1 VHIIKPVENKLK
13 LLAALV
19 LLMLMLM
26 PVRVVAQQETLY
38 TEEIR
43 GVWIT
48 NVASDVMFSKEKLA
62 AAMDY
67 LAGNGINVV
76 FPVVWNKGVTLHPS
90 QVMEDY
96 FGTAYRQDDLFR
108 LQGRDP
114 LREIITEAHRVG
126 MEVIPWF
133 EFGFATSFGQ
143 NGGHIIQQYPHWKAT
158 NSAGE
163 LVVRNG
169 FDWMNGI
176 HPEVQEFMTA
186 LIMEVAENYDVDGI
200 QGDDRLPAMPVEG
213 GYDEYTVNLYKSE
226 HNGNEPP
233 TFRLDSDWVL
243 WRSEKLADY
252 LEDLYNTV
260 KDYDPELTVSM
271 SPSQYPWGRD
281 NYLQHT
287 AMWLD
292 REILDFVHP
301 QLYPPVR
308 TLANYQQLVRNTV
321 GPNTTGPGSYAGNYR
336 HILAPGMLI
345 KVGNENVSPNIVRE
359 MVAYNRQFNLAG
371 EVYFFYEGMWDKN
384 EFLADTLKKYWYD
397 IPAIMPNRNR
407 SLRRPAAAVV
417 NETDAAAVRTGSWQ
431 AFLNG
436 QLTPEGYRG
445 NSLGT
450 AAGSGATVTW
460 NFNVPWD
467 AHYRVYAYTP
477 NRSNFTATTGAR
489 FGVLND
495 EGTDTTWTV
504 INQQLSRNRGWMEI
518 GNTPLTQ
525 GTKPVVFLSSN
536 DIEDGNPVLI
546 DAVMLVLDRKQ
557 SPGVQIPVSLVTS
570 IGEERRLETPASV
583 YLHQNYP
590 NPFNPVTSIR
600 FDLATP
606 ASVSLKVYDVMG
618 RMVAVLRDGNRVPA
632 GSHTV
637 QFDASSLASGMYIYR
652 LETNSMSTSR
662 AMLLVK

>member
-1 VHIIKPVENKLK
+1 MKRIIKKIKVYTAF
-13 LLAALV
+13 LLFV
-19 LLMLMLM
+19 LIPLYAG
-26 PVRVVAQQETLY
+26 AQQDTQY
-38 TEEIR
+38 VEEIR

-96 FGTAYRQDDLFR
+96 FGTTYRQDDLFR

-176 HPEVQEFMTA
+176 HPEVQEFMTS
-186 LIMEVAENYDVDGI
+186 LIMEVVENYDIDGI

-213 GYDEYTVNLYKSE
+213 GYDEYTVELYKSE
-226 HNGNEPP
+226 HNGAEPP
-233 TFRLDSDWVL
+233 SFRLDGDWIV

-260 KDYDPELTVSM
+260 KDYDPKLTVSM

-287 AMWLD
+287 VMWLE

-308 TLANYQQLVRNTV
+308 TLSNYQQLVRNTV

-345 KVGNENVSPNIVRE
+345 RVGNENVPPNVVRE
-359 MVAYNRQFNLAG
+359 MVAYNREFNLPG
-371 EVYFFYEGMWDKN
+371 EVFFFYEGMWEKN
-384 EFLADTLKKYWYD
+384 GFLADTLKKYWYD
-397 IPAIMPNRNR
+397 IPAIMPNRNK
-407 SLRRPAAAVV
+407 SLRRPSAAVV
-417 NETDAAAVRTGSWQ
+417 NETDAGAVRTGSWQ
-431 AFLNG
+431 AFING
-436 QLTPEGYRG
+436 QITPEGYRG

-450 AAGSGATVTW
+450 AAGSGAAVTW
-460 NFNVPWD
+460 NFNVQWD
-467 AHYRVYAYTP
+467 AHYRVYAYIP
-477 NRSNFTATTGAR
+477 YRSNFTATSGAR

-504 INQQLSRNRGWMEI
+504 INQQVARNRGWMEI
-518 GNTPLTQ
+518 GNTRLTQ
-525 GTKPVVFLSSN
+525 GTKPVVYLSSS
-536 DIEDGNPVLI
+536 DVEDGNTVLI
-546 DAVMLVLDRKQ
+546 DAVMLVLDRKL
-557 SPGVQIPVSLVTS
+557 SPEVEIPVSLATS
-570 IGEERRLETPASV
+570 IGEETRQETPSEV

-590 NPFNPVTSIR
+590 NPFNPATSIR
-600 FDLATP
+600 FDLAGP
-606 ASVSLKVYDVMG
+606 ATVSLKVYDVMG
-618 RMVAVLRDGNRVPA
+618 RRVAVLREGDTVAA
-632 GSHTV
+632 GTHTV

-652 LETNSMSTSR
+652 LEANGISTSR